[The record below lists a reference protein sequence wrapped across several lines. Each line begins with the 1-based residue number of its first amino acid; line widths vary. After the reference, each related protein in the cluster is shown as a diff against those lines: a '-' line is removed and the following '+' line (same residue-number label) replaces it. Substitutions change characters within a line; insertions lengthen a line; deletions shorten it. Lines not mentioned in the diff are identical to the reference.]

1 MAKFLDKKEQVIDF
15 KLTNY
20 GHHLLSVGA
29 FKPKFYTFLDDNV
42 VYDSKHFGRSAEE
55 QNDIHKRIKQDTPY
69 IESLVLFDEIG
80 KNVLPDTEMN
90 FFPSDITPT
99 QKIPRI
105 DEFRFNSLIGDS
117 FVSEDKQKVPSWKL
131 VSLLNDITSSTAID
145 KTNTT
150 RIPQINITAS
160 YFKKI
165 VDNQDY
171 INDTF
176 NTSDGRDFEV
186 VSRPFADGK
195 VVFLDMKNVMIYLEE
210 ANTEVLNENFDIE
223 IFEVQ
228 QGSSITG
235 EKLIR
240 KYFQTMEEQI
250 VDGLM
255 VSPNEKFNEIEI
267 MDQNAVENY
276 FYVNTDREI
285 DEQVACKLAN
295 NFNKESYYVDLDFNC
310 NEEIKQDLFF
320 DIYGS
325 ETEAEICQT

>member
-20 GHHLLSVGA
+20 GHHLLSIGA
-29 FKPKFYTFLDDNV
+29 FKPTYYTFLDDNV
-42 VYDSKHFGRSAEE
+42 VYDSKHFGRSVEE

-69 IESLVLFDEIG
+69 IESLVLFDEVG
-80 KNVLPDTEMN
+80 KNNISDTEMN
-90 FFPSDITPT
+90 YFPSDVTPT
-99 QKIPRI
+99 QKNTRI
-105 DEFRFNSLIGDS
+105 DEFKFNSLIGDS
-117 FVSEDKQKVPSWKL
+117 FVGENKQKVPSWKV
-131 VSLLNDITSSTAID
+131 VSLMNDITSSSPTDQI
-145 KTNTT
+145 NNT

-165 VDNQDY
+165 IDNQEY
-171 INDTF
+171 VNNTF
-176 NTSDGRDFEV
+176 NTSNGRDFEA

-195 VVFLDMKNVMIYLEE
+195 VVFLDMKNVMVYIEE
-210 ANTEVLNENFDIE
+210 ANTEILNENFDIE

-240 KYFQTMEEQI
+240 KYFQTTNEQ
-250 VDGLM
+250 VVNGFM
-255 VSPNEKFNEIEI
+255 VSANESTNEIEE
-267 MDQNAVENY
+267 MNENAVENY
-276 FYVNTDREI
+276 FYLNVDREI
-285 DEQVACKLAN
+285 DEEVACKLAN
-295 NFNKESYYVDLDFNC
+295 DFNKESYYVDLDFSC
-310 NEEIKQDLFF
+310 DKQIKEDLFF